1 VTDEKPRLTEP
12 AAAAKILEQKLK
24 EPTRARTIADAA
36 AESGLPLRDA
46 ESGLTFLTSE
56 YRGHLR
62 VTDDGDLLYL
72 FPTGFT
78 KPWETREQ
86 WERAVTAVGHAL
98 ASAGRFIVRAW
109 LLIAM
114 VGYALLFLAMIIGL
128 STAGGRRDDDRG
140 PGLSMLGGL
149 FRMIADAM
157 FWTFRPFTPL
167 YVMDPYLYD
176 GGAYAGAPA
185 RFGEQRRRARQ
196 EPEVPFYERVNR
208 FVFGPREAPKDPL
221 AERARIVEE
230 IRARKGRIGVA
241 DVMRVTGLSRDEA
254 DPLMARLM
262 LDYDGDVDVGEQG
275 GIVYRFPNIRK
286 TAGLQLVVPPP
297 NIRVGSAAWDTK
309 KVAPPLTGNPGGS
322 NVAIAALNG
331 FNLLA
336 SAWVLANGMTIHNL
350 FLSMQKHH
358 PRILP
363 DDGTPIVLGVIPLLF
378 SILIFA
384 LPLFR
389 AIGRRFTVAR
399 AAKEN
404 ARLAIMKEVLTHA
417 PKKELVADETL
428 KKVYRVATGEEP
440 SSKEIT
446 RQVVALGGDVDTG
459 PNGEVR
465 YRFADL
471 EAEAEAV
478 EDERAHAHESEA
490 RAGKVIFASDA

>member
-1 VTDEKPRLTEP
+1 MDP
-12 AAAAKILEQKLK
+12 AAAGRILEQKLADR
-24 EPTRARTIADAA
+24 PGGGRARTVADAS

-46 ESGLTFLTSE
+46 EAGLTWLTSE

-62 VTDDGDLLYL
+62 VTEDGDLLYT
-72 FPTGFT
+72 FPNGFS
-78 KPWETREQ
+78 KPWETRER
-86 WERAVTAVGHAL
+86 WERAVTAIGHTL

-114 VGYALLFLAMIIGL
+114 VSYALLFVAMIIGL
-128 STAGGRRDDDRG
+128 STAGRRDDDRA
-140 PGLSMLGGL
+140 PGLGMLGGL

-167 YVMDPYLYD
+167 YVDPYLFD
-176 GGAYAGAPA
+176 GGYATAP
-185 RFGEQRRRARQ
+185 GWGGQRARMRRQQ

-208 FVFGPREAPKDPL
+208 FVFGPQEAPVDPL

-230 IRARKGRIGVA
+230 IRARKGRIGLA
-241 DVMRVTGLSRDEA
+241 DVMRVTGLSREQA

-275 GIVYRFPNIRK
+275 GIVYRFPQIRK
-286 TAGLQLVVPPP
+286 TAGLELVSPQ
-297 NIRVGSAAWDTK
+297 GSRARGAAWDAP
-309 KVAPPLTGNPGGS
+309 KVAPPLTGNSAGA
-322 NVAIAALNG
+322 NFAIAALNG

-350 FLSMQKHH
+350 FLSFQKHRG
-358 PRILP
+358 PLVLP

-378 SILIFA
+378 SLLIFL
-384 LPLFR
+384 LPLAR
-389 AIGRRFTVAR
+389 AALRGAKVKR

-404 ARLAIMKEVLTHA
+404 ARLAIMREVLLRA
-417 PKKELVADETL
+417 PKKEPVPDEAL
-428 KKVYRVATGEEP
+428 KKVYRVATGDEP

-465 YRFADL
+465 YRFADF
-471 EAEAEAV
+471 EAEAEAL
-478 EDERAHAHESEA
+478 EEERAHAAESEA

>member
-1 VTDEKPRLTEP
+1 MDP
-12 AAAAKILEQKLK
+12 AAAAKVLEQKLA
-24 EPTRARTIADAA
+24 ERPGGGRARTVADAA

-46 ESGLTFLTSE
+46 EAGLTFLTSE

-62 VTDDGDLLYL
+62 VTEDGDLLYT
-72 FPTGFT
+72 FPYGFE
-78 KPWETREQ
+78 KPWVTRER
-86 WERAVTAVGHAL
+86 WERAVTTVGHAL

-114 VGYALLFLAMIIGL
+114 VAYAALFVAMIIGL
-128 STAGGRRDDDRG
+128 STAGRRDDDRA
-140 PGLSMLGGL
+140 PGLGMLGGL

-167 YVMDPYLYD
+167 YVAPYWFDD
-176 GGAYAGAPA
+176 GYAAAPA
-185 RFGEQRRRARQ
+185 AGPWGAQQRGRARVQQ

-208 FVFGPREAPKDPL
+208 FVFGPQEAPKDPL
-221 AERARIVEE
+221 AERARIVDE
-230 IRARKGRIGVA
+230 IRARKGRIGLA
-241 DVMRVTGLSRDEA
+241 DVMRVTGLPREEA

-262 LDYDGDVDVGEQG
+262 LDYDGEVDVGEQG
-275 GIVYRFPNIRK
+275 GIVYRFPAIRK
-286 TAGLQLVVPPP
+286 TAGLELVSPPFS
-297 NIRVGSAAWDTK
+297 RAGRAAWDAQK
-309 KVAPPLTGNPGGS
+309 IAPPLTGNSAGA
-322 NVAIAALNG
+322 NFAIAALNA

-350 FLSMQKHH
+350 FLSFQKHRG
-358 PRILP
+358 PLILP
-363 DDGTPIVLGVIPLLF
+363 DDGTPIVLGIIPLLF
-378 SILIFA
+378 SILIFV
-384 LPLFR
+384 LPLAR
-389 AIGRRFTVAR
+389 AALRRSKVKS

-404 ARLAIMKEVLTHA
+404 ARLAIMREVLTRT
-417 PKKELVADETL
+417 PKKEPVTDETL

-446 RQVVALGGDVDTG
+446 KQVVALGGDVDTG

-465 YRFADL
+465 YRFADF

-478 EDERAHAHESEA
+478 EEERAHAAESEA